1 MSFADKP
8 FGVRIQTMGDIAERK
23 FEEES
28 AVKWVRYGLC
38 RPPINM
44 AMLPPQLR
52 YTPDYLTSQGLIEV
66 QGLGQDQIL
75 KVKHDKLEALRWW
88 SRVHPV
94 FMFIYDSHKDRYS
107 MLSLKDLTKR
117 CKLSETKEFPAC
129 NPYFAIK
136 SSLIWEDAKKVTS

>member
-1 MSFADKP
+1 MSFADRP

-52 YTPDYLTSQGLIEV
+52 YTPDYLTAQGLIEV

-88 SRVHPV
+88 NRVHPV

-117 CKLSETKEFPAC
+117 CKLSDTQEFPEGK
-129 NPYFAIK
+129 PYFAIK
-136 SSLIWEDAKKVTS
+136 SSLIWEDAKESTS

>member
-1 MSFADKP
+1 MSFADRP

-88 SRVHPV
+88 NRVHPV
-94 FMFIYDSHKDRYS
+94 FMFVYDSHKDRYS

-117 CKLSETKEFPAC
+117 CKLSGTEQFPEGK
-129 NPYFAIK
+129 PYFAIK
-136 SSLIWEDAKKVTS
+136 SSLIWEDAKESTS

>member
-1 MSFADKP
+1 
-8 FGVRIQTMGDIAERK
+8 MGDIAERK

-52 YTPDYLTSQGLIEV
+52 YTPDYLTAQGLIEV
-66 QGLGQDQIL
+66 QGLGQDQTL

-88 SRVHPV
+88 NRVHPV
-94 FMFIYDSHKDRYS
+94 FMFVYDSHKDRYS
-107 MLSLKDLTKR
+107 MLSLKDLAKR
-117 CKLSETKEFPAC
+117 CRLSETEQFPEGKS
-129 NPYFAIK
+129 YFAIK
-136 SSLIWEDAKKVTS
+136 SSLI

>member
-38 RPPINM
+38 PPINM

-117 CKLSETKEFPAC
+117 CKLSETKEFPEGK
-129 NPYFAIK
+129 PYFAIK

>member
-1 MSFADKP
+1 MSFADRP

-88 SRVHPV
+88 NRVHPV

-117 CKLSETKEFPAC
+117 CKLSDTQEFPEGK
-129 NPYFAIK
+129 PYFAVK
-136 SSLIWEDAKKVTS
+136 SSLIWEDAKESTS